1 MKTIIIN
8 TPEELNKYIDGFG
21 YKIDGNL
28 EVNCNLNI
36 VNRLLV
42 NGYLFIEAGKSISAN
57 GYISANGFISAGGSI
72 RAGGYIEAGG
82 SIRAGGYIEA
92 GRDIKASG
100 SIKAGEYIKAG
111 DNYGISS
118 GLSIICK
125 SSLSFGLNAYAGI
138 CTWRNITD
146 EDKTITCGKLIKG
159 TVAYGILKE
168 TGLKEAEK

>member
-21 YKIDGNL
+21 YKINGNL

-72 RAGGYIEAGG
+72 RAGGYIEAG
-82 SIRAGGYIEA
+82 
-92 GRDIKASG
+92 RDIKAGG

-138 CTWRNITD
+138 CTWQNITNK
-146 EDKTITCGKLIKG
+146 DKTITCGKLIKG

>member
-42 NGYLFIEAGKSISAN
+42 NGYLFIEAGKSISVN

-72 RAGGYIEAGG
+72 RAGGYIEAG
-82 SIRAGGYIEA
+82 
-92 GRDIKASG
+92 RDIKAGG

-138 CTWRNITD
+138 CTWQNITNK
-146 EDKTITCGKLIKG
+146 DKTITCGKLIKG